1 MSTALYEWAS
11 SIVSNHGQHNASAF
25 STRTFLRVFFYAFHR
40 SNERTCGPECALC
53 SVTPLNNRYTHPV
66 AIANWDTIIS
76 STWAISRYPHGQ
88 QIIDTQCI
96 CWPCKKMLIRKA
108 ENSTGKENVVDA
120 TPIRHKTCAVVD
132 CKGNAICHYPSG
144 CQVQLAFEDAT
155 SPGDMVICK
164 AHYNTCTTKKR
175 HCGQCLTLLVP
186 TEPSRK
192 SPNIMSVASKLRQ
205 DGIKVDESDV
215 FCTACYKA
223 QLEMIRVDGQASTDY
238 KLKKTIE
245 QHLGQSDS
253 LAQVIVM
260 TATLCWTAV
269 LCFWSQYIIITFN
282 SLVTRSCWISLF
294 QHWASIVKWC
304 SQRPRREAYCCWE
317 KAVTHSR
324 LFMMPWQCSAWQ
336 SRLLRWKMDCRNLHN
351 SKQNAKK
358 MLYQPCVK
366 LSMAWLKS
374 KQLHSSPGS
383 ITTWLSCLI
392 CEWRRQ

>member
-1 MSTALYEWAS
+1 
-11 SIVSNHGQHNASAF
+11 
-25 STRTFLRVFFYAFHR
+25 
-40 SNERTCGPECALC
+40 
-53 SVTPLNNRYTHPV
+53 
-66 AIANWDTIIS
+66 
-76 STWAISRYPHGQ
+76 
-88 QIIDTQCI
+88 
-96 CWPCKKMLIRKA
+96 MLIRKA

-155 SPGDMVICK
+155 SPGDMFICK

-192 SPNIMSVASKLRQ
+192 SPNITSVASKLRQ
-205 DGIKVDESDV
+205 DGIKVNESDV

-260 TATLCWTAV
+260 TGNALLVSSAV
-269 LCFWSQYIIITFN
+269 L
-282 SLVTRSCWISLF
+282 LVTVHNHYIQLTGDKKP
-294 QHWASIVKWC
+294 AKWLLDKLVSALGEHFEVVQPKAKKRGILLLRKGC
-304 SQRPRREAYCCWE
+304 DTQQALHDALAVQRL
-317 KAVTHSR
+317 AVTSAQVEDGLPEPAQQQAECQEDAVSAMCETIHGLIKKQATTFKSREYHNLAELSDLRVEEAIAETDPILWRTVWVMAYGSEPAEPTPLTAHGHTKRIRCLFILSALMHAAVPACTYPLHTALSDIVDAYSHSTE
-324 LFMMPWQCSAWQ
+324 LMKVLA
-336 SRLLRWKMDCRNLHN
+336 
-351 SKQNAKK
+351 
-358 MLYQPCVK
+358 
-366 LSMAWLKS
+366 
-374 KQLHSSPGS
+374 
-383 ITTWLSCLI
+383 
-392 CEWRRQ
+392 